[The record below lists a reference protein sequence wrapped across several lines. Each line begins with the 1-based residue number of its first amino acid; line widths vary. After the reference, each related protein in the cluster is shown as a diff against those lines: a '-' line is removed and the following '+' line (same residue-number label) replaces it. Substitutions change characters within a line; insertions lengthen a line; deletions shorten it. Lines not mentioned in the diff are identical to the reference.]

1 MKYLNKLIIVIDY
14 ANGFLWGYVLLFLL
28 CGLGIYFTIRL
39 NFIQIRQFKAGMMAL
54 IKGASLK
61 SDKADKHGMS
71 SFQAVTTAISGQVGT
86 GNLAGPA
93 TAIMLGGPGAIF
105 WMWISSFFGMS
116 TIYVEAVLAQ
126 KFKSRDKYG
135 HIVGGPAYYI
145 EQGLK
150 SRGLAIFFAI
160 SCILALGF
168 AGIMVQSNSIASAFN
183 GALGVPNWISGICVA
198 ILIGFVIIGGIRSIA
213 SFSEK
218 IVPIMAIFY
227 LFGACAILLFNYAYV
242 LPAFRAIF
250 VAAFNPEAVVG
261 GGAGIAIQQA
271 MRFGIARGLFANEA
285 GMGSTPHAN
294 AVAKVDHP
302 EQQGFIAMM
311 GVFVVCLIVTI
322 TALVIITSGLRAWH
336 DAGQLTESF
345 LDIFKG
351 YEGIAVTQQACRY
364 VFGQFGTLFIS
375 VSLFFFAFTTII
387 SWYYYAETNVRYL
400 FGHKIILKIYQALFL
415 INLFMASIY
424 KSNFAWNMA
433 DFFNAIMV
441 LPNLIA
447 LFILLPIVIAVTKQR
462 IS

>member
-1 MKYLNKLIIVIDY
+1 MKHLDNLEVVIDY
-14 ANGFLWGYVLLFLL
+14 ANGVLWGYVLLFLL

-39 NFIQIRQFKAGMMAL
+39 NFIQVRQFRTGLYAL
-54 IKGASLK
+54 LQGVSSK
-61 SDKADKHGMS
+61 SDRADKHGMS

-105 WMWISSFFGMS
+105 WMWVSSFLGMS
-116 TIYVEAVLAQ
+116 TIYVESVLAQ
-126 KFKSRDKYG
+126 KFKTHDNYG

-150 SRGLAIFFAI
+150 KRWLAIIFAI

-168 AGIMVQSNSIASAFN
+168 AGIMVQSNSIALAFN
-183 GALGVPNWISGICVA
+183 SALNIPTWLTGILIA
-198 ILIGFVIIGGIRSIA
+198 ILVGSVIIGGIRSIA
-213 SFSEK
+213 AFSEK
-218 IVPIMAIFY
+218 IVPIMAVCY
-227 LFGACAILLFNYAYV
+227 LLGACAILLFNYAYI
-242 LPAFRAIF
+242 LSALKMIF
-250 VAAFNPEAVVG
+250 VAAFNPESVIG
-261 GGAGIAIQQA
+261 GGTGIAIQHA

-311 GVFVVCLIVTI
+311 GVFVVCIIVTI
-322 TALVIITSGLRAWH
+322 TALVIITSGLRAWQ
-336 DAGQLTESF
+336 DAGKVTHSF
-345 LDIFKG
+345 LDVFKN
-351 YEGIAVTQQACRY
+351 YEGITITQQAY
-364 VFGQFGTLFIS
+364 YYIFGQFGILFIS

-400 FGHKIILKIYQALFL
+400 FGHKIVLRTYQLLFLVNLFLATIYQ
-415 INLFMASIY
+415 S
-424 KSNFAWNMA
+424 KFAWNMA

-441 LPNLIA
+441 LPNLVA
-447 LFILLPIVIAVTKQR
+447 LFILSPIVISTIKH
-462 IS
+462 